1 MASGILRLTGGPPGR
16 PLALLYFFNS
26 IGAVVGVLASG
37 FVLISNMGLPGTIC
51 FAGFI
56 NLGISC
62 AVFFIFKKPYA
73 DISHDNADL
82 RLAATQVFSIDNRL
96 LIASALITGAASFI
110 YEIGWIR
117 MLSMVLSTTTQSLE
131 LMLSAF
137 ILGLAAGGLWLH
149 RHIDQILNPVRYL
162 ARIQIA
168 MGLCALSTLFLYAK
182 TFDVMQWVVLNLPK
196 TISGFAIFNLIS
208 GSIAVAIM
216 LPTTFFAGM
225 TLPLIT
231 SMLIRN
237 KFGEKSIGGVYAA
250 NTLGSILGV
259 FTAVHLLMPLLGLKG
274 TIASGAVF
282 DIALGILLILKTE
295 PMPHLRIANIVAVL
309 VIGVTG
315 VVAGKFY
322 MPSDLYK
329 MASGVYRNGMLL
341 EKNDGELLYHRD
353 GKTATVSCLLEKSGH
368 MTIKTNGKTDASM
381 MMTAGS
387 PATVDEH
394 TNIMLGVIPMLLH
407 PNARTVA
414 VIGLGSGLTT
424 HALLGNPRYKQVE
437 TIEIEKGMIKAANNF
452 RPRVERAYTDP
463 RSMII
468 NNDARTY
475 LSSYKKTFDVIM
487 SEPSAVW
494 VSGASGLFSEEFYRS
509 IKQHMNE
516 NGVFVQWIHL
526 NEIDVNL
533 VVSVLKAISA
543 NFSDYEIFMPT
554 DFEMIIAARKDGQI
568 PAHDFSILNEPA
580 IAEMLQRIN
589 IKTAQDFSFRIIGNK
604 NSFEKLLG
612 TFDIGINSDYNQ
624 IIDQRVAATR
634 YLLSSAADFSTF
646 TASPLPLKEFLG
658 FLPARQTI
666 TNTSYS
672 PFSTTMSGS
681 YVAMKLRDFFYREGF
696 DPTEIPEKTRSHAI
710 QLKSDYSGKTGRSED
725 ERLVTLFNVAIAMV
739 PYLSSAELEP
749 LWNLIESG
757 EHAKQASP
765 RENQWRNLFKS
776 IGRRDALEMYKNSL
790 SLLQVEQ
797 GIVSQAQ
804 KFLLAAGMTGALA
817 QGDKNASYRL
827 WQEFNIRTF
836 RGNEPDLLFRLL
848 LAEST

>member
-1 MASGILRLTGGPPGR
+1 
-16 PLALLYFFNS
+16 
-26 IGAVVGVLASG
+26 
-37 FVLISNMGLPGTIC
+37 
-51 FAGFI
+51 
-56 NLGISC
+56 
-62 AVFFIFKKPYA
+62 
-73 DISHDNADL
+73 
-82 RLAATQVFSIDNRL
+82 
-96 LIASALITGAASFI
+96 
-110 YEIGWIR
+110 
-117 MLSMVLSTTTQSLE
+117 
-131 LMLSAF
+131 
-137 ILGLAAGGLWLH
+137 
-149 RHIDQILNPVRYL
+149 
-162 ARIQIA
+162 
-168 MGLCALSTLFLYAK
+168 
-182 TFDVMQWVVLNLPK
+182 
-196 TISGFAIFNLIS
+196 
-208 GSIAVAIM
+208 
-216 LPTTFFAGM
+216 
-225 TLPLIT
+225 
-231 SMLIRN
+231 
-237 KFGEKSIGGVYAA
+237 
-250 NTLGSILGV
+250 
-259 FTAVHLLMPLLGLKG
+259 
-274 TIASGAVF
+274 
-282 DIALGILLILKTE
+282 
-295 PMPHLRIANIVAVL
+295 
-309 VIGVTG
+309 
-315 VVAGKFY
+315 
-322 MPSDLYK
+322 
-329 MASGVYRNGMLL
+329 
-341 EKNDGELLYHRD
+341 
-353 GKTATVSCLLEKSGH
+353 
-368 MTIKTNGKTDASM
+368 
-381 MMTAGS
+381 
-387 PATVDEH
+387 
-394 TNIMLGVIPMLLH
+394 
-407 PNARTVA
+407 
-414 VIGLGSGLTT
+414 
-424 HALLGNPRYKQVE
+424 
-437 TIEIEKGMIKAANNF
+437 
-452 RPRVERAYTDP
+452 
-463 RSMII
+463 
-468 NNDARTY
+468 
-475 LSSYKKTFDVIM
+475 
-487 SEPSAVW
+487 
-494 VSGASGLFSEEFYRS
+494 
-509 IKQHMNE
+509 MNE